1 MMRRHEFI
9 NEAVAAEILAL
20 IHQTADPAVLAERLN
35 DYHDYDIAQALE
47 QLTPEE
53 RLGLF
58 LPLGALRLAEILPYC
73 DEPEQVLAGFPA
85 DKAAAILDSM
95 DSDEAAEIL
104 EELPEETRR
113 LIAGHLSEETS
124 GEIRM
129 IASYTDDEIGSM
141 MTTNYIAI
149 PQTAS
154 VKEAMRELIRQ
165 SAENDNISTL
175 YVIDDQG
182 LYCGAIDLKD
192 LIRARDYTSL
202 DKIIVHSYPFVH
214 DHDQIEEC
222 MDWISDYEE
231 DSLPVLNAA
240 DQLVG
245 VLTVQDIMDYRE
257 EESREVYNKLAG
269 ISEGTD
275 DDLDEPLLLSMKKR
289 LPWLV
294 ILLFL
299 GMFVSSVVGMF
310 EQIVAQI
317 AILICFQSL
326 ILDMAGNVGT
336 QSLAVTIRV
345 LTDEALPMSEKL
357 HLISKEV
364 RVGLTNGTLLGV
376 IAFGVVTFY
385 TMVLK
390 HYPLSYSM
398 AVGAC
403 VAIALMLAMTI
414 SSFAGTAIPMVFD
427 KFGVDPAV
435 ASGPLITTVNDLVA
449 VISYYGLAWLML
461 IQVFHLVCPPE
472 PEPNHPKSRK
482 QNLRSCSRLFR
493 ILFPL
498 FQRLT
503 QIAQVC
509 EPDLYTLLSIG
520 CVGIADRQPLPG
532 LSSGLQRRNGIRCP
546 R

>member
-141 MTTNYIAI
+141 MTTNYFAI

-240 DQLVG
+240 EQLVG

-345 LTDEALPMSEKL
+345 LMDEKLSAKDKL
-357 HLISKEV
+357 HLTFKEMKVGTCNGALLGIMALVFLGAYIALFKGYAAGHAFLISGC
-364 RVGLTNGTLLGV
+364 VGISLLVAIVISSLVGTLVPILFHK
-376 IAFGVVTFY
+376 I
-385 TMVLK
+385 K
-390 HYPLSYSM
+390 
-398 AVGAC
+398 
-403 VAIALMLAMTI
+403 
-414 SSFAGTAIPMVFD
+414 
-427 KFGVDPAV
+427 VDPAV
-435 ASGPLITTVNDLVA
+435 ASGPLITTINDLVA
-449 VISYYGLAWLML
+449 VVTYYGLAWILL
-461 IQVFHLVCPPE
+461 IQ
-472 PEPNHPKSRK
+472 
-482 QNLRSCSRLFR
+482 
-493 ILFPL
+493 
-498 FQRLT
+498 
-503 QIAQVC
+503 
-509 EPDLYTLLSIG
+509 LLHI
-520 CVGIADRQPLPG
+520 V
-532 LSSGLQRRNGIRCP
+532 
-546 R
+546 